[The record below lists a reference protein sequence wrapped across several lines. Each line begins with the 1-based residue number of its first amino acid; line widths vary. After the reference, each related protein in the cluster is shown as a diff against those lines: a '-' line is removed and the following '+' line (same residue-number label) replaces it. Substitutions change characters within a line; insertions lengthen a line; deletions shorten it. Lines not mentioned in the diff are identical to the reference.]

1 MNGLLAVI
9 FTLFWRILSL
19 GGAGAGAGSGGD
31 DYDYHLDYHRPRD
44 REIALQLQA
53 KAVENQA
60 VPNYCWY
67 QGHRYECG
75 LSLSCVFAGSK
86 PLDLCNGGM
95 VWSCCVPRARTGGL
109 EEDFSDPGAEY
120 GIVNDP
126 HLEDFENERFETF
139 DHFDD
144 VSHHQHHDEYI
155 VKPNADGNILND
167 FASSDHLPP
176 TRPPRPERPN
186 RHVFSRPPHPNHDPF
201 HDPPSF
207 GFNHIGSGYHD
218 PGPLPPP
225 KFLGPTGIHSP
236 QIPPS
241 STKDQHQVTNAKCG
255 ETYTST
261 YRIVGGADTQFG
273 GHPWQV
279 AVIKQSF
286 LSKRIS
292 CGGALISN
300 RWAITAGH
308 CVYNTTLDRLK
319 IRLGEWNVR
328 SQDEPLPHEDFNV
341 EDTIVHPSSNPA
353 NFRNDVGLVR
363 LAKDVVFKEHIIPV
377 CLPAYRQNFVG
388 QYANVIGWGR
398 TKHGVATTPSVL
410 QEVTVQ
416 VISAETC
423 QEWFKAAKRKEV
435 IYPDNFLCAGYEH
448 GGRDSCQGDS
458 GGPLVTSIDG
468 RYHLIGLVS
477 WGIGCAREHLPGVYT
492 NIANYMDWVANT
504 LY

>member
-1 MNGLLAVI
+1 MNQIWI
-9 FTLFWRILSL
+9 FFTWSL
-19 GGAGAGAGSGGD
+19 VWTCCWSFNNRYNHNND
-31 DYDYHLDYHRPRD
+31 HDQHHHHQQDEYDYQLDYHRPRD
-44 REIALQLQA
+44 RQIALQLQA
-53 KAVENQA
+53 KAVENQV
-60 VPNYCWY
+60 VPNHCWY

-126 HLEDFENERFETF
+126 
-139 DHFDD
+139 
-144 VSHHQHHDEYI
+144 Q
-155 VKPNADGNILND
+155 
-167 FASSDHLPP
+167 
-176 TRPPRPERPN
+176 
-186 RHVFSRPPHPNHDPF
+186 
-201 HDPPSF
+201 
-207 GFNHIGSGYHD
+207 
-218 PGPLPPP
+218 
-225 KFLGPTGIHSP
+225 
-236 QIPPS
+236 
-241 STKDQHQVTNAKCG
+241 CG

-308 CVYNTTLDRLK
+308 CVYNTPLDRLK

-341 EDTIVHPSSNPA
+341 EDTIVHPSYNPA

-377 CLPAYRQNFVG
+377 CLPQYRQNFVG
-388 QYANVIGWGR
+388 KYARVIGWGR
-398 TKHGVATTPSVL
+398 TEHGVATTPSVL

-416 VISAETC
+416 VISGKTC
-423 QEWFKAAKRKEV
+423 QDWFKAANRKEK
-435 IYPDNFLCAGYEH
+435 IYPENFLCAGYEQ
-448 GGRDSCQGDS
+448 GGRDSCQ
-458 GGPLVTSIDG
+458 VI
-468 RYHLIGLVS
+468 LISDDFGYIPENWAQLIMS
-477 WGIGCAREHLPGVYT
+477 
-492 NIANYMDWVANT
+492 
-504 LY
+504 